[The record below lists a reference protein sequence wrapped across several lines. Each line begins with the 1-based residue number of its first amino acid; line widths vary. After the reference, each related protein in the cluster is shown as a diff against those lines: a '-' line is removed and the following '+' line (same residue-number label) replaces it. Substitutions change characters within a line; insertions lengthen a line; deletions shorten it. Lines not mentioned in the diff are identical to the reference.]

1 MHTHEEVK
9 QMSLIRWQPL
19 REMMSLRD
27 TMDRLFEES
36 FVRPTRG
43 WLTSEIGL
51 RVPVDMYDSN
61 GELVIQAD
69 LPGLKAE
76 DVDVSI
82 SNDTLTIKG
91 EYEAEEER
99 DEENVHIQ
107 ERRYGKFQRAIR
119 LPSNVNAEAA
129 EANFED
135 GVLRLT
141 LPKAA
146 EAQPKQIPVQ
156 TK

>member
-1 MHTHEEVK
+1 
-9 QMSLIRWQPL
+9 MSLIRWQPL

-119 LPSNVNAEAA
+119 LPSNVNREAA

-135 GVLRLT
+135 GVLKLT
-141 LPKAA
+141 LPKTA
-146 EAQPKQIPVQ
+146 EEQPKQIPVK